1 MGSVIGKVFKAVDKV
16 TGGLL
21 GINAAE
27 AAGKR
32 AEEQARATAEA
43 QKAEIAKQEEL
54 QKKQDV
60 MVAEESAKEEA
71 ETKERKVR
79 LARGRKGLLYGAETG
94 VEDQSAV
101 LGG

>member
-1 MGSVIGKVFKAVDKV
+1 MGSVVSKVVGKVFKTVDKL

-27 AAGKR
+27 QQA
-32 AEEQARATAEA
+32 EQAAQAA
-43 QKAEIAKQEEL
+43 ALQKAEIKKQEVL

-60 MVAEESAKEEA
+60 LVAEEKAKEEA
-71 ETKERKVR
+71 ETKERKTR